1 MNMKVVTGREDW
13 WQKYGNEINAP
24 KTERPPLFTTASSL
38 ADKEIVD
45 LDWLIGSMI
54 PANTVTLLSGDGGTG
69 KSLLAL
75 NLAISVACGGKLT
88 WLGYKPDQGKALY
101 IGAED
106 DMNEMHRRINRM
118 CIVRN
123 GVEYSDLNDLHL
135 ASLSNRD
142 ALLSTVDPKT
152 NMMYPTELF
161 NDIVTK
167 IDAER
172 PRVVILDTLA
182 DLYAGNENDR
192 AQSRMF
198 IGQLRKVSVDYQTT
212 IVLLSHPSL
221 TGMASGSGTSGNTAW
236 SNSVRSRLYMQRV
249 KEDGYEP
256 DKSARKLTVMK
267 SNYGE
272 SGTEILMHYVD
283 GFFEAEATS
292 DALDRRSIDSK
303 ADRIY
308 LQLLALHTQKSMR
321 LSPNPSANN
330 SACTVFGR
338 SDEREGI
345 TKKQFAAAQDRLQ
358 LRDEIHVEEEGPP
371 SRRVKYIMLGAKL

>member
-1 MNMKVVTGREDW
+1 MKVVRERKDDW
-13 WQKYGNEINAP
+13 WQKYGAEMGTP
-24 KTERPPLFTTASSL
+24 QQERPPLFTTASSL
-38 ADKEIVD
+38 ADEEIVE
-45 LDWLIGSMI
+45 LDWLINSMI

-75 NLAISVACGGKLT
+75 NLAISVASGGKLS
-88 WLGYKPDQGKALY
+88 WLGLKPQQGKALY

-106 DMNEMHRRINRM
+106 DINEMHRRINRM
-118 CIVRN
+118 CIERN
-123 GVEYSDLNDLHL
+123 ALEYSELNDLHL

-152 NMMYPTELF
+152 NLLYPTELF
-161 NDIVTK
+161 SDIVTK

-172 PRVVILDTLA
+172 PRLVILDTLA

-221 TGMASGSGTSGNTAW
+221 TGMASGTGTSGNTAW
-236 SNSVRSRLYMQRV
+236 SNSVRSRLYMQRI
-249 KEDGYEP
+249 KEDGYEA

-272 SGTEILMHYVD
+272 TGTEILMHYVD
-283 GFFEAEATS
+283 GYFEAETTS
-292 DALDRRSIDSK
+292 DALDRKSIDSK
-303 ADRIY
+303 ADRVF
-308 LQLLALHTQKSMR
+308 LKLLSLHTQKNMR
-321 LSPNPSANN
+321 VSPNFSANN
-330 SACTVFGR
+330 SAATVFGR

-345 TKKQFAAAQDRLQ
+345 TKKQFMAAQERLQ
-358 LRDEIHVEEEGPP
+358 IRDEIHIGEEGPP
-371 SRRVKYIMLGAKL
+371 SRRVKFIVQGPKI

>member
-1 MNMKVVTGREDW
+1 MKVVTGRKDDW
-13 WQKYGNEINAP
+13 WNKYGAEMDKPAA
-24 KTERPPLFTTASSL
+24 EVAPLFTAASSL
-38 ADKEIVD
+38 ENKEIVE

-75 NLAISVACGGKLT
+75 NLAISVACGGKLS
-88 WLGYKPDQGKALY
+88 WLGYKPEQGKALY

-106 DMNEMHRRINRM
+106 DMNEMHRRLNRM
-118 CIVRN
+118 CMLRN

-152 NMMYPTELF
+152 NLLYPTELF

-221 TGMASGSGTSGNTAW
+221 TGMASGTGTSGNTAW

-249 KEDGYEP
+249 KEDGYEA
-256 DKSARKLTVMK
+256 DKTARKLTVMK

-283 GFFEAEATS
+283 GYFEAEATS
-292 DALDRRSIDSK
+292 DALDRKSIDSK
-303 ADRIY
+303 ADRVY
-308 LQLLALHTQKSMR
+308 LKLLELHTQKSMR
-321 LSPNPSANN
+321 VSPNPSANN

-338 SDEREGI
+338 SDERESI

-358 LRDEIHVEEEGPP
+358 LRDEIHVQEEGPP
-371 SRRVKYIMLGAKL
+371 SRRIKFIVQGPNI